1 MACWKMVGF
10 EVTPSTPSSIIRCR
24 FPFWMSSR
32 ESESTQTLCPISC
45 SFFSR
50 SFTATTSSFV
60 LRLAE
65 QFLCLSCHGLVG
77 KAKLF
82 LQVLQRRGRPEDSHA
97 DGPPAQSDILP
108 PTKGGSL
115 LYQDALGEVEGGP
128 HACVLCLA
136 GSGNIES
143 RAVVHAGAEERQAD
157 RHVDARVETHQLHG
171 YVPLVVVL
179 HHHYVEIPSSCPHE
193 HRVRRPG
200 TRCVYTLLHGGRDGG
215 RYLICVLGT
224 EEAALAGVGVQTGDG
239 HFRFFDAELAQSV
252 VGKMDHGELPLGPHP
267 LYGLS

>member
-115 LYQDALGEVEGGP
+115 LYQDALGEVGGDDALAVVLTLLFEELP
-128 HACVLCLA
+128 GGHAHHA
-136 GSGNIES
+136 GS
-143 RAVVHAGAEERQAD
+143 D
-157 RHVDARVETHQLHG
+157 
-171 YVPLVVVL
+171 PL
-179 HHHYVEIPSSCPHE
+179 
-193 HRVRRPG
+193 
-200 TRCVYTLLHGGRDGG
+200 
-215 RYLICVLGT
+215 
-224 EEAALAGVGVQTGDG
+224 AL
-239 HFRFFDAELAQSV
+239 
-252 VGKMDHGELPLGPHP
+252 
-267 LYGLS
+267 